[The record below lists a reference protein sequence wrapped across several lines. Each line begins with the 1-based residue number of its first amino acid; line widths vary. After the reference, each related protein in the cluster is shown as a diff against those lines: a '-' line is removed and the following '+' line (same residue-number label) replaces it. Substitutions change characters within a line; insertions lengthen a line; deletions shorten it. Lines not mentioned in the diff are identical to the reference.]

1 MKKESILVTHEGWF
15 LFCPVY
21 WSDEQDEAVA
31 KYGLWWLFDL
41 ALEIQQ
47 FRNWCLS
54 LFGFDGGFP
63 VKLTELPYPKV
74 ITK

>member
-1 MKKESILVTHEGWF
+1 MKQESLIVSHEGWF

-41 ALEIQQ
+41 AIDVQQ

-54 LFGFDGGFP
+54 WFGVDGGFP
-63 VKLTELPYPKV
+63 FSLKALAIPKV
-74 ITK
+74 VTK